1 MLQLQNVTPK
11 PSISS
16 LFVELYLCPLIINQQ
31 ASVDCPDV
39 MDASWRTLTET
50 EELDALVYDE
60 DSVLNK
66 MSDLFTLL
74 IRTGINFDYNFE
86 PRR

>member
-1 MLQLQNVTPK
+1 MTTK

-16 LFVELYLCPLIINQQ
+16 LFVELLFVNQP
-31 ASVDCPDV
+31 ANVDCPDV
-39 MDASWRTLTET
+39 MDASWRTLAEA
-50 EELDALVYDE
+50 EELESLVYDE